1 MSSVELNILLF
12 ISSCVCPSFVSQFDR
27 ILSELK
33 KATNNTQGRRRQR
46 RRQIMTT
53 HSLLVSSSSAATAVF
68 KTGGGKNNNSNAR
81 RPRNHQHELSR
92 HLSPTQRKT
101 STRAASLPP
110 SRFNFTSSNN
120 NNNESSSSSSYPN
133 GNSHRLSAMEEEG
146 FAGKSAFFEEALSE
160 QERTRSRMF
169 NTEPLSMVTPSTRQ
183 ESNGSASTSSFT
195 SKSNNNSSNNNNNE
209 IVGTFFKHEPREKW
223 KKKNKFPVLFYSKEH
238 EPLAKKIAELEEFS
252 VELGTI
258 NWESFND
265 GFPDLFINDAYDIR
279 DRHVAFLASFH
290 NPEVIFEQLSII
302 FSLPKMFVA
311 SFTLVLPF
319 FPTGTAE
326 RVAVEG
332 EVATAV
338 TLARMLSST
347 PPSRGGPTSAV
358 IFDIHALQERFYFG
372 DAILPCFESGIPML
386 LKRLQKLED
395 AQNVVIAYPDEGAYK
410 RFHSFFDR
418 AGYESVV
425 CTKVRQ
431 KEKRIVKLKEGEP
444 AGRHCVIVDDLVQS
458 GGTLIECQALLQKL
472 GATKVSAY
480 VTHGV
485 FPNKSWKR
493 FTSEGAGG
501 QGFSNFWITDSCPMT
516 VKDVEGLKPFEVL
529 SLARRI
535 AKALQI

>member
-1 MSSVELNILLF
+1 
-12 ISSCVCPSFVSQFDR
+12 
-27 ILSELK
+27 
-33 KATNNTQGRRRQR
+33 
-46 RRQIMTT
+46 
-53 HSLLVSSSSAATAVF
+53 
-68 KTGGGKNNNSNAR
+68 
-81 RPRNHQHELSR
+81 
-92 HLSPTQRKT
+92 
-101 STRAASLPP
+101 
-110 SRFNFTSSNN
+110 
-120 NNNESSSSSSYPN
+120 
-133 GNSHRLSAMEEEG
+133 
-146 FAGKSAFFEEALSE
+146 
-160 QERTRSRMF
+160 
-169 NTEPLSMVTPSTRQ
+169 
-183 ESNGSASTSSFT
+183 
-195 SKSNNNSSNNNNNE
+195 
-209 IVGTFFKHEPREKW
+209 
-223 KKKNKFPVLFYSKEH
+223 
-238 EPLAKKIAELEEFS
+238 
-252 VELGTI
+252 
-258 NWESFND
+258 
-265 GFPDLFINDAYDIR
+265 
-279 DRHVAFLASFH
+279 
-290 NPEVIFEQLSII
+290 
-302 FSLPKMFVA
+302 MFVA

-347 PPSRGGPTSAV
+347 PPNRGGPTSAV

-418 AGYESVV
+418 AGYKSVV

-535 AKALQI
+535 AKSLQI

>member
-1 MSSVELNILLF
+1 
-12 ISSCVCPSFVSQFDR
+12 
-27 ILSELK
+27 
-33 KATNNTQGRRRQR
+33 
-46 RRQIMTT
+46 MTT
-53 HSLLVSSSSAATAVF
+53 LSLLVSSSSAATAVF
-68 KTGGGKNNNSNAR
+68 KIGGGKNNNSNAR
-81 RPRNHQHELSR
+81 RPRNHQQERSR
-92 HLSPTQRKT
+92 HLSPKTGKT

-195 SKSNNNSSNNNNNE
+195 SKSTNNSSNNNNNE

-302 FSLPKMFVA
+302 YSLPKMFVA

-418 AGYESVV
+418 AGYECVV

>member
-1 MSSVELNILLF
+1 
-12 ISSCVCPSFVSQFDR
+12 
-27 ILSELK
+27 
-33 KATNNTQGRRRQR
+33 
-46 RRQIMTT
+46 MTT
-53 HSLLVSSSSAATAVF
+53 TFALLVSSSSSAATAVF
-68 KTGGGKNNNSNAR
+68 KIGGGKNNNSNVR
-81 RPRNHQHELSR
+81 RPRNQHTERSR

-110 SRFNFTSSNN
+110 SRFNFTSSNQN
-120 NNNESSSSSSYPN
+120 NNSESSSSSSSYPN

-169 NTEPLSMVTPSTRQ
+169 NTEPLSMVTPTARQ

-195 SKSNNNSSNNNNNE
+195 SSSSNSNSSNE
-209 IVGTFFKHEPREKW
+209 IGTFFKHEPREKW

-302 FSLPKMFVA
+302 YSLPKMFVA

>member
-1 MSSVELNILLF
+1 M
-12 ISSCVCPSFVSQFDR
+12 
-27 ILSELK
+27 
-33 KATNNTQGRRRQR
+33 A
-46 RRQIMTT
+46 
-53 HSLLVSSSSAATAVF
+53 
-68 KTGGGKNNNSNAR
+68 
-81 RPRNHQHELSR
+81 
-92 HLSPTQRKT
+92 
-101 STRAASLPP
+101 
-110 SRFNFTSSNN
+110 
-120 NNNESSSSSSYPN
+120 SSSSSSGDTN
-133 GNSHRLSAMEEEG
+133 DGVGFGGLS
-146 FAGKSAFFEEALSE
+146 FEEALSE
-160 QERTRSRMF
+160 RERTRSQMF
-169 NTEPLSMVTPSTRQ
+169 NAEPPSMVSSSSRL
-183 ESNGSASTSSFT
+183 ESNGSASTSS
-195 SKSNNNSSNNNNNE
+195 SSNNSNSGE
-209 IVGTFFKHEPREKW
+209 KIGTFFKHEPREKW

-302 FSLPKMFVA
+302 YSLPKMFVA

-458 GGTLIECQALLQKL
+458 GGTLIECQTLLQKL

>member
-1 MSSVELNILLF
+1 MTTTTTVSAVSSAFLSARSSRFRRHGLRFERQHQSRLF
-12 ISSCVCPSFVSQFDR
+12 LVS
-27 ILSELK
+27 K
-33 KATNNTQGRRRQR
+33 RRRWNKKDEEEE
-46 RRQIMTT
+46 IN
-53 HSLLVSSSSAATAVF
+53 VTA
-68 KTGGGKNNNSNAR
+68 
-81 RPRNHQHELSR
+81 
-92 HLSPTQRKT
+92 
-101 STRAASLPP
+101 RAASLP
-110 SRFNFTSSNN
+110 SFNF
-120 NNNESSSSSSYPN
+120 SSSSSSFDSSSSSSSASAGSEGY
-133 GNSHRLSAMEEEG
+133 SSSTSSAYRLSAMEESSSRREAEMASSSSSSGDTDDDGGVG
-146 FAGKSAFFEEALSE
+146 FGGLSFEEALSE
-160 QERTRSRMF
+160 RERTRSQMF
-169 NTEPLSMVTPSTRQ
+169 NTEPPSMVSSSSRL
-183 ESNGSASTSSFT
+183 ESNGSASTSS
-195 SKSNNNSSNNNNNE
+195 SSNNSNSGE
-209 IVGTFFKHEPREKW
+209 KIGTFFKHEPREKW

-302 FSLPKMFVA
+302 YSLPKMFVA

-458 GGTLIECQALLQKL
+458 GGTLIECQTLLQKL

>member
-1 MSSVELNILLF
+1 MTL
-12 ISSCVCPSFVSQFDR
+12 SFALTTPASPITGAR
-27 ILSELK
+27 ASKRLK
-33 KATNNTQGRRRQR
+33 
-46 RRQIMTT
+46 
-53 HSLLVSSSSAATAVF
+53 
-68 KTGGGKNNNSNAR
+68 NAR
-81 RPRNHQHELSR
+81 RRSR
-92 HLSPTQRKT
+92 HLKEKRNNKGTPS
-101 STRAASLPP
+101 SIRAASLP
-110 SRFNFTSSNN
+110 SFNYSSSTFGNN
-120 NNNESSSSSSYPN
+120 NDSSSNESSYGGKN
-133 GNSHRLSAMEEEG
+133 RLSAMEDSSSSQQAEIEENVG
-146 FAGKSAFFEEALSE
+146 FVDRGFEEALSE
-160 QERTRSRMF
+160 QERTQSQMF
-169 NTEPLSMVTPSTRQ
+169 NKEPLSMVNFRQ
-183 ESNGSASTSSFT
+183 ASNGSASTSSNT
-195 SKSNNNSSNNNNNE
+195 ASDEK
-209 IVGTFFKHEPREKW
+209 IGTFFKREPREKW

-302 FSLPKMFVA
+302 YSLPKMFVA

-418 AGYESVV
+418 AGYKSVV